1 MKTQT
6 SGKLGED
13 AACHYL
19 KKNHYQILERNYR
32 KRFGEIDIV
41 AKKDNRIAFVEV
53 KARSASDYGIPCEAV
68 TYSKQQK
75 IIKTA
80 QAYVLE
86 QNLDAEFAFDIIEV
100 RLENGTILA
109 INHIEDAFTT

>member
-19 KKNHYQILERNYR
+19 KKKRYQILERNYR

-80 QAYVLE
+80 QAYISE

-100 RLENGTILA
+100 MLEKGKVLSVH
-109 INHIEDAFTT
+109 HIEDAFTT

>member
-13 AACHYL
+13 AACAYL
-19 KKNHYQILERNYR
+19 KKKRYQILERNYR
-32 KRFGEIDIV
+32 KCFGEIDIV
-41 AKKDNRIAFVEV
+41 AKKENRIAFVEV
-53 KARSASDYGIPCEAV
+53 KARSTSDYGMPCEAV

-75 IIKTA
+75 IIKTSG
-80 QAYVLE
+80 AYVAE
-86 QNLDAEFAFDIIEV
+86 HNLDAEFAFDIIEV
-100 RLENGTILA
+100 RLEKGKVLS